1 MHREGNAAAS
11 SQTPASNESHK
22 RTGIRS
28 GDADERRLR
37 QLLTC
42 EQAAPPSRNHILK
55 RCRHVGFP
63 ASGLVRFAR
72 RLERAQASKVP
83 HGEDSAA

>member
-11 SQTPASNESHK
+11 SQTPTSNESHK
-22 RTGIRS
+22 RTGIRL

-37 QLLTC
+37 RLLRC
-42 EQAAPPSRNHILK
+42 EQAAPPSRNHSSE
-55 RCRHVGFP
+55 RYRHVGSP
-63 ASGLVRFAR
+63 ASGLARFAGR
-72 RLERAQASKVP
+72 SERAQASKAP